1 MIAQARAPNVAP
13 LLVLAAGGTGGH
25 VFPAQAVAEEMLRRN
40 WIAEFWTDRRGLAFA
55 NGFPQDVKVK
65 TIESST
71 QARGGMVERAA
82 APAKI
87 AKGVFSALLHIRR
100 LRPAVVAGFGGYP
113 AFPPLA
119 AAWLAGTRTLI
130 HEQNGVLGR
139 ANRMLANRV
148 DLVACGAVETILP
161 KGVEC
166 VRTGNPVRAEVL
178 DFEKVPYREHGDGEI
193 RLLVIGGS
201 QGASAVDR
209 VMADALAILPNEL
222 RQRLRVT
229 QQVRPE
235 NLETTTEKYRRCSV
249 QCEIASF
256 FEDLPR
262 RIADSH
268 LVVSRSGASSIAEIG
283 VIGRPAILIP
293 FAAAANDHQTANAQ
307 GLIEAG
313 AAVALTEAELSP
325 ETMVREISRILESK
339 GTTKRMAEAAKRTA
353 MPTAAARLADA
364 IERLAETKE
373 KNR

>member
-1 MIAQARAPNVAP
+1 MIARSRVPNAGP
-13 LLVLAAGGTGGH
+13 MLLVLAAGGTGGH

-40 WIAEFWTDRRGLAFA
+40 WKAEFWTDRRGLRFA
-55 NGFPQDVKVK
+55 SGFPQDVKVK

-71 QARGGMVERAA
+71 QSRGGFLERAI

-87 AKGVFSALLHIRR
+87 AKGVLSSLSRIRR
-100 LRPAVVAGFGGYP
+100 MRPAVVAGFGGYP

-119 AAWLAGTRTLI
+119 AACLAGTPTLI

-139 ANRMLANRV
+139 ANKMLANRV
-148 DLVACGAVETILP
+148 DLVACGAVATSLP
-161 KGVEC
+161 EGVEC

-178 DFEKVPYREHGDGEI
+178 EFEKVAYREPGDGEI
-193 RLLVIGGS
+193 KLLVTGGS
-201 QGASAVDR
+201 QGAGAIDR
-209 VMADALAILPNEL
+209 VMADAVAILPNEL
-222 RQRLRVT
+222 RRRLRVS

-235 NLETTTEKYRRCSV
+235 NLEDTKDKYRRCSV
-249 QCEIASF
+249 RCEIAPF

-262 RIADSH
+262 RIADCH

-313 AAVALTEAELSP
+313 AAVALSEDELSA
-325 ETMVREISRILESK
+325 ETVAREIARILTNE
-339 GTTKRMAEAAKRTA
+339 GTAARMAEAAKQTS
-353 MPTAAARLADA
+353 MPTAVAQLADA
-364 IERLAETKE
+364 IEGLAGTS
-373 KNR
+373 R